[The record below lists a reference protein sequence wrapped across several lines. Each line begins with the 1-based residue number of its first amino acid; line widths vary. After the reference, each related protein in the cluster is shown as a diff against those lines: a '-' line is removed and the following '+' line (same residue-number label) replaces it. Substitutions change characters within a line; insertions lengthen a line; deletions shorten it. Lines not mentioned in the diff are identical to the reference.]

1 MQGDEH
7 SGSLHIKVRCMCVIS
22 LHVTWRVS
30 PEYYQVMQLT
40 LLDSP
45 RDFMLLIFYPY
56 EDSDFSPRL
65 APVLTVQYRKLENLY
80 ICVNGKGFTKAR
92 CSTSLKQR
100 MISLFSLLFFYFFF
114 LGEGGKMGEN
124 LLLGQGWRLCN
135 TKQSLTVIIYR
146 APALRINKQFTF

>member
-7 SGSLHIKVRCMCVIS
+7 SGSLHIKVRYMCVIS

-40 LLDSP
+40 PLDSP
-45 RDFMLLIFYPY
+45 RDFMLLIFHPY

-80 ICVNGKGFTKAR
+80 MCVNGKGFTKAR
-92 CSTSLKQR
+92 RSTSLKQR
-100 MISLFSLLFFYFFF
+100 MIFLSSFLFIFF
-114 LGEGGKMGEN
+114 LEEGGKMGKN

-135 TKQSLTVIIYR
+135 TKQQSLTVIIYR